1 MQNEFENIQ
10 KIGQQNADAALKSID
25 VFTKGF
31 QTIATEIAD
40 YSKKSFDD
48 SKVAAEKVAGSKS
61 FDKAV
66 EVQTNFMRSAY
77 EGYVSEMTKLGELYV
92 GVAKEAYKPIE
103 TAVQAAQKVAK

>member
-1 MQNEFENIQ
+1 MQNAFENIQ
-10 KIGQQNADAALKSID
+10 KIGQQNADAALKSFD

-40 YSKKSFDD
+40 YSKKSFED
-48 SKVAAEKVAGSKS
+48 SKAAAEKVAGSKS

-66 EVQTNFMRSAY
+66 EVQTNFVRNAY

-92 GVAKEAYKPIE
+92 GVAKDVYQPLE
-103 TAVQAAQKVAK
+103 TAFQKTAK